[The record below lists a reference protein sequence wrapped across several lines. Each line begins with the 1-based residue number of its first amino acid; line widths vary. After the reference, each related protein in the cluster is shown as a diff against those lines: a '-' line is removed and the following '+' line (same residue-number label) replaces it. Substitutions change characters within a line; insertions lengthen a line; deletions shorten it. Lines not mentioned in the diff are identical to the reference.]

1 MRDVG
6 SLNGTYVNRERV
18 DEARPPHDGDELQV
32 GKFKLGLRGRAE
44 TSEHRQRDHLSI
56 GEVLSLLQDE
66 FPDVT
71 ISKIR
76 FLESQGLIDPE
87 RTPSGYRKF
96 YDGDIERLRWILHQQ
111 RDHFLPL
118 KVIKDRILN
127 GFADDDEHG
136 PGAGVDRESDEHR
149 PASGDGAA
157 DDRAGDETPDDETP
171 EETPAPA
178 PVAASEPMPRPGPE
192 SSPVASGGDGV
203 ASAADPLDEGM
214 STVSMTADELAAA
227 SGLTADEVDD
237 LHRFGLIVSRPIG
250 AADLYE
256 GEALQ
261 VARLAADFVGR
272 GIEIRHL
279 KMYRISAER
288 EAGFYE
294 QVVSPLAGHRD
305 PATRVRA
312 RAEVRDLVRLGA
324 ELKASLLRRSLRD
337 QLGGP

>member
-1 MRDVG
+1 M
-6 SLNGTYVNRERV
+6 
-18 DEARPPHDGDELQV
+18 
-32 GKFKLGLRGRAE
+32 AE
-44 TSEHRQRDHLSI
+44 RDHHSI
-56 GEVLSLLQDE
+56 GEVLALVQED

-76 FLESQGLIDPE
+76 FLESQGLLEPE
-87 RTPSGYRKF
+87 RTTSGYRKF
-96 YDGDIERLRWILHQQ
+96 YDGDVERLRWILHQQ
-111 RDHFLPL
+111 RDHYLPL

-127 GFADDDEHG
+127 GFADDDQD
-136 PGAGVDRESDEHR
+136 GAGVGDPTAGETGSDD
-149 PASGDGAA
+149 GDGAGGDATA
-157 DDRAGDETPDDETP
+157 DDAPGRTPN
-171 EETPAPA
+171 PA
-178 PVAASEPMPRPGPE
+178 PVAAPEPTLPPGPE
-192 SSPVASGGDGV
+192 RS
-203 ASAADPLDEGM
+203 SAASEPDEAPPGPDPLDEGV

-237 LHRFGLIVSRPIG
+237 LRRFGLIVARPIG